1 MKLIQKLS
9 RAVVVLLLFAALP
22 VASHAAVTGQLDTQ
36 SIAQSASSTTSEWS
50 GMGLLQKVFGG
61 IVTNPLNPS
70 SGDSASSI
78 LGEVFAVLNASLL
91 AIGSIWMMYTISS
104 GVAQTAHEGELMGRR
119 YSTLWTPVRMIS
131 GTVGIVPVFHGWSLA
146 QLIMLWFSMLGVGI
160 ANMGWD
166 QGADFLANGGD
177 LVVQTVPSQ
186 NIQQVA
192 EAVFD
197 ASLCVEANN
206 AGISISNALR
216 ASDPLSQPETGQYG
230 GQATQDGSGYQW
242 GFLQANGGYGDASCG
257 SVQFPSAG
265 SALSAGSGGFL
276 GSAGNFIGGQAVSV
290 ENAARNAAMVA
301 FQNLAQS
308 ADQAANN
315 LVHSIVAAQ
324 AANLSTLGLAKAIP
338 VDYKASVIESL
349 AIAYQ
354 HDLESGIAQSS
365 AASNSGAYASE
376 QMVQNVK
383 ATSQSIGFTS
393 AGAWFTTLAG
403 LSTAMEH
410 AMTASVSVGSSP
422 QPVASFQYGSYVYGP
437 ALRDKAF
444 IDAANAGAS
453 SQAPGSTTANMAPA
467 DPASSW
473 IGSKIHEIAMKMCPT
488 GTAMNNAAGVSGVSS
503 AGQCIVEG
511 LVGSSGPGANS
522 SALIRMKDAGDYI
535 VGISAIGVTAL
546 GGVSGSESAIHGFFG
561 SIARKAAS
569 VATLGTSDAVI
580 GAAEGAAKVWVT
592 ILMTALSV
600 VMGLGFMLS
609 IYLPMIPFI
618 VWIAGIAT
626 WLAVVVEAVV
636 GAPLWAFA
644 HMDAEGEGMGQ
655 RTTYGYLFVLNVL
668 FRPFLMV
675 VGLILAAVLI
685 QVVGGLFLYLFPMA
699 MSSVQVDSV
708 TGLLSICGFIGVY
721 VSGCLAIVNTGVNMI
736 TMVPNNVLSWIGGAA
751 GIQLGE
757 GMQQHTQGAASGLS
771 GAGGVAG
778 QVMKGVADERTK
790 AAQAAS
796 ALKGADNAAKS
807 EQK

>member
-1 MKLIQKLS
+1 MKSAIKI
-9 RAVVVLLLFAALP
+9 AALLLLAPAL
-22 VASHAAVTGQLDTQ
+22 AHATVGQLDVQ

-70 SGDSASSI
+70 STGSASSI

-91 AIGSIWMMYTISS
+91 AIGFIWMMYTISS

-119 YSTLWTPVRMIS
+119 YSTLWTPIRMIS

-146 QLIMLWFSMLGVGI
+146 QLIMLWFSMLSVGI

-177 LVVQTVPSQ
+177 LVVQAVPSQ

-216 ASDPLSQPETGQYG
+216 ANDPLSQPETGQYG

-290 ENAARNAAMVA
+290 ENATRNAAMAA

-308 ADQAANN
+308 ADQAAND

-324 AANLSTLGLAKAIP
+324 AANLSTLGLAQAIP
-338 VDYKASVIESL
+338 PDYKASVIESL
-349 AIAYQ
+349 ALAYQ
-354 HDLESGIAQSS
+354 HDLESKIAAVSS
-365 AASNSGAYASE
+365 GSNSGAYAAE

-383 ATSQSIGFTS
+383 TTSQSIGFTS

-410 AMTASVSVGSSP
+410 ALTASVSVRSSP
-422 QPVASFQYGSYVYGP
+422 SQLASFQYGSYVYGP

-473 IGSKIHEIAMKMCPT
+473 IDGKIHDVAMKMCPT
-488 GTAMNNAAGVSGVSS
+488 GTAMNNAAGVSSP
-503 AGQCIVEG
+503 GQCVVEG
-511 LVGSSGPGANS
+511 LVGSTTLGANS
-522 SALIRMKDAGDYI
+522 SALIRMKDAGDYLM
-535 VGISAIGVTAL
+535 GAAEIGVTAFGAL
-546 GGVSGSESAIHGFFG
+546 EGYKSGLTGKVEED
-561 SIARKAAS
+561 AAS
-569 VATLGTSDAVI
+569 LFTGGASDAVI
-580 GAAEGAAKVWVT
+580 GAGMVWGK
-592 ILMTALSV
+592 ILKEVFLAI
-600 VMGLGFMLS
+600 MLAGVSMS
-609 IYLPMIPFI
+609 IYLPLVPFI
-618 VWIAGIAT
+618 VWVAACAT

-655 RTTYGYLFVLNVL
+655 RTAHGYLFTLNVL
-668 FRPFLMV
+668 FRPFLMI

-685 QVVGGLFLYLFPMA
+685 QVIGGLFLYLFPMA

-708 TGLLSICGFIGVY
+708 TGVFSIVGFIVVY

-736 TMVPNNVLSWIGGAA
+736 NMVPNNVLSWIGGTM
-751 GIQLGE
+751 INNFGE
-757 GMQQHTQGAASGLS
+757 NMQRHTDSVGTFQGASNS
-771 GAGGVAG
+771 VAMAIRG
-778 QVMKGVADERTK
+778 DLQGMKGMRQQRQAKEQDKVAREEGFK
-790 AAQAAS
+790 P
-796 ALKGADNAAKS
+796 
-807 EQK
+807 